1 MLCAMVPLPSF
12 NEVPGTLSGSEGLLL
27 DGFRAEVLANFRL
40 YSLMNEALMWSF
52 IGVTWVCLAAL
63 PRLSANQPVAAER
76 ANSDCPHDSWTPP
89 TTDQQTQSPL
99 IRPE

>member
-1 MLCAMVPLPSF
+1 MWPAVGVAAGGYVAVMLCAMVPLPSF
-12 NEVPGTLSGSEGLLL
+12 NEVPGTLTGSEGLLL

-63 PRLSANQPVAAER
+63 PRLSANQPVAAGTR
-76 ANSDCPHDSWTPP
+76 
-89 TTDQQTQSPL
+89 QL
-99 IRPE
+99 